1 MSRKQSYDA
10 GLSSS
15 VKLNYPDK
23 LNDDLYESK
32 KYKTYFD
39 KFSTSTILKDNFQ

>member
-15 VKLNYPDK
+15 VRLNLSDK
-23 LNDDLYESK
+23 LGDDLYASK
-32 KYKTYFD
+32 KYQTYFD
-39 KFSTSTILKDNFQ
+39 KFSTSSILKDSSQ